1 MNEQST
7 HLVRAVSGPIILIT
21 IGVLFAFDRFTE
33 FRFSQTW
40 PVLLIVAGLL
50 KLLGGFRG
58 GRRNRDFYNSRPN
71 PPQPPPPP
79 PPAPDSARPN
89 YAPPGSY
96 QSSRYQG
103 PGAQTARDKPG
114 GARS

>member
-7 HLVRAVSGPIILIT
+7 YLVRAVSGPIILIT
-21 IGVLFAFDRFTE
+21 IGVLFAFDRFTD

-58 GRRNRDFYNSRPN
+58 GRRRRDFYNPPSN
-71 PPQPPPPP
+71 PTQPPPPP
-79 PPAPDSARPN
+79 PQAQYSG
-89 YAPPGSY
+89 PGSY
-96 QSSRYQG
+96 QSSKYQG
-103 PGAQTARDKPG
+103 PGARG
-114 GARS
+114 